1 MYKYTG
7 DSLKNDYSYVILKL
21 CVSVQI
27 QNVFLFLSSY
37 TYNWETFK
45 KNTIF

>member
-7 DSLKNDYSYVILKL
+7 DSPKNDYSYVILKL

-27 QNVFLFLSSY
+27 QDFFLFLSTY
-37 TYNWETFK
+37 TN
-45 KNTIF
+45 N